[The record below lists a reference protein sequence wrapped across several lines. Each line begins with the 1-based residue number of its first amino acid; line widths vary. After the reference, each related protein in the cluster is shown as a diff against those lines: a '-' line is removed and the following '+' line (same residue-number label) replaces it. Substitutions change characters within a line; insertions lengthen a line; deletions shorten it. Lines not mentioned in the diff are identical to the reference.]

1 MPDTNYE
8 TQHRRGRLSVVTLPP
23 TPGSLCQFLNPTLF
37 AGFDQFEADEEAMR
51 ELWDHELEQ
60 NEAEAALGV
69 AILAR

>member
-1 MPDTNYE
+1 
-8 TQHRRGRLSVVTLPP
+8 
-23 TPGSLCQFLNPTLF
+23 LNPTLF